1 MVRDTMENSD
11 VGVMWICVES
21 RMITIIF
28 ILIRLLI
35 ILPLSSRN
43 EIVSGTTSFGETYI
57 IQDLVEEGYGTR
69 QLVFTSNLRAVQS
82 EVGFNVSGG
91 KKKKKVFLHK

>member
-1 MVRDTMENSD
+1 
-11 VGVMWICVES
+11 
-21 RMITIIF
+21 MITII
-28 ILIRLLI
+28 IKLSYYYHIISWTLL
-35 ILPLSSRN
+35 SYRN
-43 EIVSGTTSFGETYI
+43 EIISGTTSFGETYI

-82 EVGFNVSGG
+82 EVGFKVSGG